1 MSALGILLL
10 GAAQLLWVA
19 GGPATCLASPHVR
32 MAGSGC
38 VADTIGLDPAIWTT
52 SRGTFFGRALGQTF
66 LAVDTVITR
75 ITVWRPPNQ
84 INSVGTHLF
93 ITTVDTTQTPPRPV
107 TQGILQDG
115 PTVFIRDS
123 DPPGQLIRMDF
134 VIEPPLV
141 LPRPGL
147 YAFFLQREG
156 CDGGET
162 IIIANDANPYPY
174 GIYWLTGRTA
184 FLPCFLRSVTSG
196 SDYTDLIFQI
206 EFCNAHVTPVRAR
219 TWGGLKLLYR

>member
-1 MSALGILLL
+1 MSRRGILLL
-10 GAAQLLWVA
+10 LVARLLWV
-19 GGPATCLASPHVR
+19 GGLATCLASFAVR
-32 MAGSGC
+32 AAASGC
-38 VADTIGLDPAIWTT
+38 VADTVGLDPAIWTT

-93 ITTVDTTQTPPRPV
+93 VTTVDTAQSPPRPV

-134 VIEPPLV
+134 AIEPPLV

-156 CDGGET
+156 CDSGET

-174 GIYWLTGRTA
+174 GIYWITGRAITTCA
-184 FLPCFLRSVTSG
+184 LRSVDG
-196 SDYTDLIFQI
+196 GEDYTDLIFEI
-206 EFCNAHVTPVRAR
+206 EFCSTGATPVRAG
-219 TWGGLKLLYR
+219 TWGELKLLYR